1 MGPSVPD
8 VQEQYE
14 ELMRTHY
21 AQVVRL
27 CRLLLGDR
35 HEAEDVVQ
43 EVFVKLW
50 KECRLPHES
59 MAWGGWLTR
68 VAVHACRDRRR
79 SGWWKWWRAKYT
91 PLQEWHLPGH
101 VVTPEEALMHGEERT
116 RIAQAFQRLS
126 PRQQEVFVLCHL
138 EERSSTEAAEL
149 LGLTVGS
156 IKQHLFRAV
165 QHLRQ
170 ALGEQG

>member
-43 EVFVKLW
+43 
-50 KECRLPHES
+50 
-59 MAWGGWLTR
+59 
-68 VAVHACRDRRR
+68 DRK
-79 SGWWKWWRAKYT
+79 S
-91 PLQEWHLPGH
+91 
-101 VVTPEEALMHGEERT
+101 VV
-116 RIAQAFQRLS
+116 
-126 PRQQEVFVLCHL
+126 
-138 EERSSTEAAEL
+138 
-149 LGLTVGS
+149 
-156 IKQHLFRAV
+156 
-165 QHLRQ
+165 
-170 ALGEQG
+170 